1 MFYSLA
7 VIYKNSVYHGRFTD
21 GGRILIADSEAADL
35 RIPDLGREITVVSEE
50 GRFDVSA
57 VSPSGTE
64 HMQAFLDKPIRPDEN
79 VKLAILLSKE
89 AQTETGIRPPLN
101 GTVRFGRGT
110 GASPEGARNDLI
122 IKKTFISRFHFS
134 IVRKNGESVL
144 YDSNSTN
151 GVFVNGERVSEAK
164 LRMGDIISVYTF
176 RMRFDGN
183 ILTVLGDAE
192 NWEISG
198 KALCV
203 CAGNED
209 KTVIIE
215 RSPRLRPFCPP
226 EPVTVPSPPAKIE
239 KPQFD
244 FLSMFLP
251 AIVTVLVG
259 VSMALFMNG
268 TSMLLYSVPT
278 SLSGVIIS
286 VVNIRKQKQKY
297 EKDVRNANERF
308 KTDLEAAEEK
318 LSAYA
323 GRQLAAMNANDPDT
337 PACILKAAG
346 LENDL
351 WNRKPT
357 DSDFLTVRIGTGDV
371 PCTAEIRDDLGSGSG
386 NCLAE
391 HIQKIRELKE
401 KYAFVHEAPICC
413 ALAENHI
420 TGVVGKP
427 EDTRNFLQNLLIHL
441 ATHDCYT
448 DLKIVFLYSDASM
461 AWAADLPHTVGYCA
475 CGKEE
480 AGGVLKN
487 MIAVLQEREQAA
499 DRKDPYGKVTV
510 FSPHYLFVIADPS
523 LLPKNSVTEQYVFES
538 RRLGVSVVM
547 AVEELYQLP
556 EKSRYTVVVK
566 GGEGELIA
574 NEKASDRKKFVT
586 ERLSPEEVRRFA
598 ASLKNIRCREE
609 KQAGGAVA
617 EGTVPSRY
625 SFFEMLGVSSAS
637 EIDLAARWAAADTC
651 KGFRAPIGAGLT
663 GLVYMDMNEDGP
675 HGLVAGTTGSGKSE
689 LIVSY
694 LLALVTL
701 FSPEDLS
708 LIVIDFK
715 GGAMC
720 NKFRGLPH
728 VVGTITNL
736 AESEI
741 QRSLKA
747 IQAEL
752 KRRQMLLDE
761 ASQNVDTHD
770 IDNINKYTRLYKA
783 GRVKE
788 PMPHLLFVVDEFAEL
803 KAQYPDALDQLVSAA
818 RIGRS
823 LGVHLILA
831 TQKPAGQVSDQIA
844 SNSRFRI
851 CLKVQ
856 TEQDSNEMIKTP
868 MAAKIKEAGR
878 AYLMVGAGERLDLFQ
893 SGYSGA
899 PDKSV
904 QRKETDLDELTQLN
918 TTINHIR
925 DYCMEHGIEKQP
937 DVFMENLPET
947 IPCPAC
953 EAPGDVYGTVG
964 VGLADD
970 PAHKRQAE
978 YAVSLLKGN
987 LMIIGSAQSGK
998 TNLLQLL
1005 IRRLAEQYTP
1015 EEVQIYILDFGT
1027 MFLKKY
1033 ETLNHVGGV
1042 VTQSEDEKLKH
1053 LFQLLYQEADRRRKK
1068 FLEAGVSSLSAY
1080 REHGGKDVPH
1090 IVVMVDNMTAL
1101 KSLYLEENDLLLP
1114 LCQSGLT
1121 LGINIIIANSQTQGI
1136 SFKYLTNFDT
1146 RIALYCSDSM
1156 EYGTLF
1162 DHCREKVDKIPGRCL
1177 VKDDQDM
1184 LTCQLYLPFEGES
1197 ETDRTEGIRAFL
1209 ERMAAVYGSLRAKQI
1224 PTLPERLS
1232 EKQLFSLSR
1241 EAYTRPYTV
1250 SLGLDYETVGPVCR
1264 DMRQSGCLSLSGGS
1278 PKAQSAYIAA
1288 LLRQFNAAYPG
1299 KTRAFI
1305 VDGMD
1310 RSLQSVSGLENV
1322 SEYTNIAGKTP
1333 DIVLSLEQT
1342 LKGRMSLAELGGLDE
1357 LESAELLILVI
1368 NAVTAADAMNQNR
1381 NALTAFS
1388 NLLTAYRDL
1397 GICVLVSGV
1406 PNASYISSEFY
1417 KKCFENK
1424 QLVWFDNLAALKMVS
1439 VPYAVTKKYAKKV
1452 TENDAFLF
1460 DDTECTKLQI
1470 PVMTE

>member
-7 VIYKNSVYHGRFTD
+7 VIYKSSVYHGRFT
-21 GGRILIADSEAADL
+21 GGGKILIADSETADL
-35 RIPDLGREITVVSEE
+35 RIPGLGREITVVPGD
-50 GRFDVSA
+50 GRYDVSVA
-57 VSPSGTE
+57 SASRTQN
-64 HMQAFLDKPIRPDEN
+64 MQAFPDKPLRPDEN
-79 VKLAILLSKE
+79 AKLAIMISQDSL
-89 AQTETGIRPPLN
+89 AETGIAIPLN
-101 GTVRFGRGT
+101 GTFRFGRGT
-110 GASPEGARNDLI
+110 GASPEGTRNDLI
-122 IKKTFISRFHFS
+122 IKKTFVSRFHFS
-134 IVRKNGESVL
+134 LVRKNGETVL
-144 YDSNSTN
+144 YDNDSTN
-151 GVFVNGERVSEAK
+151 GVFVNGERVTEAK
-164 LRMGDIISVYTF
+164 LRMGDVISVYTF
-176 RMRFDGN
+176 RMRFEGN
-183 ILTVLGDAE
+183 VLTVLNDAE
-192 NWEISG
+192 NWELSG
-198 KALCV
+198 KGLSV

-215 RSPRLRPFCPP
+215 RSPRLRPFCPA
-226 EPVTVPSPPAKIE
+226 EVITLPSPPAKID

-244 FLSMFLP
+244 FLSTFLP
-251 AIVTVLVG
+251 AIVTILVG

-297 EKDVRNANERF
+297 EKDVRSGDERF
-308 KTDLEAAEEK
+308 KEDIAAAEEK

-323 GRQLAAMNANDPDT
+323 DRQLTAMNANDPDT

-357 DSDFLTVRIGTGDV
+357 DGDFLTVRIGTGDA
-371 PCTAEIRDDLGSGSG
+371 PCTAELRDEMGSGAGLS
-386 NCLAE
+386 E
-391 HIQKIRELKE
+391 HVKKLGELKD
-401 KYAFVHEAPICC
+401 KYAFVHGAPVCC

-420 TGVVGKP
+420 TGVVGRP

-448 DLKIVFLYSDASM
+448 DLKIVYLYSDPAM
-461 AWAADLPHTVGYCA
+461 AWAADLPHTIGCCA
-475 CGKEE
+475 SGKDE
-480 AGGVLKN
+480 AGEVLKN
-487 MIAVLQEREQAA
+487 VIAALQERERAV
-499 DRKDPYGKVTV
+499 DKKDSYGKAPV
-510 FSPHYLFVIADPS
+510 FSSHFLFVIEDPS
-523 LLPKNSVTEQYVFES
+523 LLPKNRTTEQYVFES
-538 RRLGVSVVM
+538 QRLGVSVVM

-556 EKSRYTVVVK
+556 EQSRYTVVMK
-566 GGEGELIA
+566 GCEGELIA
-574 NEKASDRKKFVT
+574 NENASARKKFVT
-586 ERLSPEEVRRFA
+586 ERLSTDEVSRFA

-609 KQAGGAVA
+609 KQAGGNAA
-617 EGTVPSRY
+617 EAGTIPSKY
-625 SFFEMLGVSSAS
+625 SFFEMLGVNSAS
-637 EIDLAARWAAADTC
+637 EIDLAARWAAADT
-651 KGFRAPIGAGLT
+651 KNGFKAPIGIGLT

-689 LIVSY
+689 MIVSY

-701 FSPEDLS
+701 FSPEDLA

-715 GGAMC
+715 GGALC

-803 KAQYPDALDQLVSAA
+803 KSQYPDALDQLVSAA

-856 TEQDSNEMIKTP
+856 TEQDSNEMIKVP
-868 MAAKIKEAGR
+868 LAAKIKEAGR

-893 SGYSGA
+893 SGYSGT
-899 PDKSV
+899 PDKTV

-918 TTINHIR
+918 TTINHIIA
-925 DYCMEHGIEKQP
+925 YCKEHGIEKQP

-947 IPCPAC
+947 IPCLAC
-953 EAPGDVYGTVG
+953 EAPGDIYGTVG
-964 VGLADD
+964 IGLADD
-970 PAHKRQAE
+970 PAHKRQEE
-978 YAVSLLKGN
+978 YDVSLLKGN

-998 TNLLQLL
+998 TNLLQLI

-1015 EEVQIYILDFGT
+1015 EEVEIYILDFGT

-1053 LFQLLYQEADRRRKK
+1053 LFQLLNQEADRRRKK
-1068 FLEAGVSSLSAY
+1068 FLAAGVSSLSAY
-1080 REHGGKDVPH
+1080 REHGGKDVSH
-1090 IVVMVDNMTAL
+1090 IVVIVDNMTAL
-1101 KSLYLEENDLLLP
+1101 KSLYLEENDMLLP

-1156 EYGTLF
+1156 EYSTLF
-1162 DHCREKVDKIPGRCL
+1162 DHCRETVDKIPGRCL
-1177 VKDDQDM
+1177 VKDDQDI

-1197 ETDRTEGIRAFL
+1197 ETDRTEGIAVFL
-1209 ERMAAVYGSLRAKQI
+1209 EEMEAKYGSRRAKQI
-1224 PTLPERLS
+1224 PALPERLS
-1232 EKQLFSLSR
+1232 EKQLFALSS
-1241 EAYTRPYTV
+1241 EAYARPYFI
-1250 SLGLDYETVGPVCR
+1250 SLGLDYETVGPVYR

-1278 PKAQSAYIAA
+1278 PKVQSAYIAG
-1288 LLRQFNAAYPG
+1288 LLRQLNTAYPG

-1310 RSLQSVSGLENV
+1310 RSLQSVSGLDNV

-1333 DIVLSLEQT
+1333 EIVLQLEQT
-1342 LKGRMSLAELGGLDE
+1342 LKGRMALAELGGLDE

-1368 NAVTAADAMNQNR
+1368 NAATAADTMNQNR
-1381 NALTAFS
+1381 SALAAFG
-1388 NLLTAYRDL
+1388 NLITTYRDL
-1397 GICVLVSGV
+1397 GVCVLVSGV
-1406 PNASYISSEFY
+1406 PNASYMSSEFY
-1417 KKCFENK
+1417 KKCFENR
-1424 QLVWFDNLAALKMVS
+1424 QFVWFDNLAALKMVS

-1452 TENDAFLF
+1452 ADGDAFLF
-1460 DDTECTKLQI
+1460 NDTECTKLQI